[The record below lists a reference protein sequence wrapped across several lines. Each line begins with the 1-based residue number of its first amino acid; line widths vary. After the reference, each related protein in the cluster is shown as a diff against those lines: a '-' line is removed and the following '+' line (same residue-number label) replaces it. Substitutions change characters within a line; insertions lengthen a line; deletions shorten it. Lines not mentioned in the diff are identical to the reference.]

1 MCVVM
6 SFVPAVNMK
15 STLRAL
21 NHTHIQF
28 TVALNV
34 FQIMTMTAFRMMAIL
49 RRIAYHPAHRMHTR
63 TAHNQPYLVKI
74 ISEGVEYFHSIVAKR
89 FQSVNQAEVV
99 VQTAAEPDHTKFRRS
114 NSGARSAVPASG
126 RSKSG
131 PSQAQQ
137 AYPEARLGISK
148 VQTTYFSYIA
158 FQTAFQRKQTLYPEV
173 CRELEA
179 LLDHQQL
186 AMVTRT
192 HSHTPSPSSTASKST
207 RAELAEMRAGLREAK
222 QILPRILS
230 HATTRSLYSIKY

>member
-1 MCVVM
+1 
-6 SFVPAVNMK
+6 
-15 STLRAL
+15 
-21 NHTHIQF
+21 
-28 TVALNV
+28 VALNV

-63 TAHNQPYLVKI
+63 TTHNQPYLVKI
-74 ISEGVEYFHSIVAKR
+74 IAEGVDYFHSIVDKR
-89 FQSVNQAEVV
+89 FQSVNQEQGVSKA
-99 VQTAAEPDHTKFRRS
+99 AAEPTHTKFKRS

-126 RSKSG
+126 
-131 PSQAQQ
+131 PSQPQR
-137 AYPEARLGISK
+137 AYPEAKLGISK

-192 HSHTPSPSSTASKST
+192 HKHARTPSPSSTASKST
-207 RAELAEMRAGLREAK
+207 RAEFAEMRAGLREAK
-222 QILPRILS
+222 QMLPRILS